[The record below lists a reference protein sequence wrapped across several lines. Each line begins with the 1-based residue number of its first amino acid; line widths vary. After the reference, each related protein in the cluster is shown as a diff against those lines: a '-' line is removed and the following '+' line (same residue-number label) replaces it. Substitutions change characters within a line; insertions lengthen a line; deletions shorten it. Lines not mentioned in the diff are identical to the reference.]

1 MADCNRRSERRLW
14 RQKRRFRRL
23 KRRFTRFERGFQR
36 SERGFRYLKGGFWR
50 CGYQFQRL
58 ERRFRGLKRRL
69 PLAGWEQKVRK
80 PMDILL
86 PMGCRMCVSTAV
98 KVWAWGLCRS
108 TAQQPEPE
116 LRKVWNGDCPERCSM
131 LDVGGTDVEEVS
143 GE

>member
-1 MADCNRRSERRLW
+1 MANYNRRSERRLW

-23 KRRFTRFERGFQR
+23 KRRFTRFEQGFQR
-36 SERGFRYLKGGFWR
+36 SEHGFRYLKRG
-50 CGYQFQRL
+50 
-58 ERRFRGLKRRL
+58 FRGLKRRL

-98 KVWAWGLCRS
+98 KVWARGLCRS
-108 TAQQPEPE
+108 TAQQPEPG